1 MASTTT
7 PRPSFELELRTLVG
21 ALRSAH
27 ENATLADVVFPGM
40 EALVSAF
47 YREHLE
53 GCSNKKYSPELAKS
67 LIAAED
73 FSDLFGGQVDE
84 HVIRKHV
91 RSIVLSLI
99 GDDKGRIRKK
109 NTFGIRLPSIGL
121 VFGWSS
127 ETSSDSSG
135 ASRSQLL
142 DGNVIVLIALT
153 FALGCIL
160 LLK

>member
-7 PRPSFELELRTLVG
+7 PRPSFDLELRTLVG

-27 ENATLADVVFPGM
+27 ENATLSDVVLPGM

-53 GCSNKKYSPELAKS
+53 GCSNKEYSPELAKS

-73 FSDLFGGQVDE
+73 FSDVLGGQVDE
-84 HVIRKHV
+84 YVIRKHL
-91 RSIVLSLI
+91 RSIVLSLF
-99 GDDKGRIRKK
+99 GDDKGPIRKK

-121 VFGWSS
+121 VCGW
-127 ETSSDSSG
+127 SSDSSG

-142 DGNVIVLIALT
+142 DGNVIALIALT